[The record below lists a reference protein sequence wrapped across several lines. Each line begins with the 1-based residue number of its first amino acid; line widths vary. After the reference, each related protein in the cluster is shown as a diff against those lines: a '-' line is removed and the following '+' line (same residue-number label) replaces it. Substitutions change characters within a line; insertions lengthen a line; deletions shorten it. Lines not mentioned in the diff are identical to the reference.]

1 MLNTKQ
7 TDIKLWEK
15 YKESGS
21 PSDRDALIKHLDPL
35 LRKQVAKWAGN
46 VPQNTLMTQAKLLT
60 AKALDTYDPDRGTA
74 LSTHIVNSL
83 APLSRTVYTYQN
95 VARIPENIT
104 LKLNAYNAAKDHL
117 ITTLGRDPDTDELHQ
132 ELGWNAN
139 ELNRMSSY
147 VRKDLVESVG
157 GLNDN
162 FYGNTASSEDDTL
175 ASLYFSLSPQ
185 EKKIFE
191 YTTGYNG
198 KPELSNTEIMEKLGL
213 SQAQLSY
220 QKTLLKNKI
229 DKMRKPGATWH

>member
-7 TDIKLWEK
+7 TDLKLWEK

-21 PSDRDALIKHLDPL
+21 PADRDALIKHLDPL

-46 VPQNTLMTQAKLLT
+46 VPQNTLMTQAKLLA
-60 AKALDTYDPDRGTA
+60 AKALDTYNPDRGAA
-74 LSTHIVNSL
+74 LSTHVVNGL

-104 LKLNAYNAAKDHL
+104 LKLNSYNAAKDHL
-117 ITTLGRDPDTDELHQ
+117 ITTLGRDPNTDELHQ

-139 ELNRMSSY
+139 ELSRMDKY

-162 FYGNTASSEDDTL
+162 FYGSNASDEDDIL
-175 ASLYFSLSPQ
+175 ASLYFSLTPQ

-191 YTTGYNG
+191 YTTGYSG
-198 KPELSNTEIMEKLGL
+198 KAILSNSEIMEKLGL

-220 QKTLLKNKI
+220 QKALLKDKI
-229 DKMRKPGATWH
+229 EKMRKPGVAWR